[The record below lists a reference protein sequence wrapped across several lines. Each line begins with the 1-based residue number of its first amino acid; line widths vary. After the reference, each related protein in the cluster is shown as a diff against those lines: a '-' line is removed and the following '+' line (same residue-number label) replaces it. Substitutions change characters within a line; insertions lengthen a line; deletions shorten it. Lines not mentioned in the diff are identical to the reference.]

1 MSLLFSFMRTV
12 VRFSIR
18 KSQMDW
24 ALEVRV
30 GEFVDLMWIQTIS
43 VHLC

>member
-1 MSLLFSFMRTV
+1 MRTV

-24 ALEVRV
+24 TLEVRV
-30 GEFVDLMWIQTIS
+30 GEFVDLMWIQRIR
-43 VHLC
+43 VYLC